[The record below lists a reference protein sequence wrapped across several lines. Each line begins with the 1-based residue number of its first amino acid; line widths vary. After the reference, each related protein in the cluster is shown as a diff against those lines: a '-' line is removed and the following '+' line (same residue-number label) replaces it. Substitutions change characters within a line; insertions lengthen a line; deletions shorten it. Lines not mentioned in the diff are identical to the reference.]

1 MHAFFGICDRWP
13 TEGGVPDGRP
23 FKEAAALA
31 LFSMA
36 EGNALNRQAILELTA
51 GGVVPLAEQLSKFE
65 EQMENRARL
74 HDPSAS
80 FLQLLMACGQSLAS
94 LATSNPSRPSS

>member
-1 MHAFFGICDRWP
+1 MLIAWLWLSRMLR
-13 TEGGVPDGRP
+13 EQ
-23 FKEAAALA
+23 AALA

-36 EGNALNRQAILELTA
+36 EGNAANRQAILELTA
-51 GGVVPLAEQLSKFE
+51 GGVVPLAEQLSRFE
-65 EQMENRARL
+65 QEMENRARV

-94 LATSNPSRPSS
+94 LATSNPSRPTS